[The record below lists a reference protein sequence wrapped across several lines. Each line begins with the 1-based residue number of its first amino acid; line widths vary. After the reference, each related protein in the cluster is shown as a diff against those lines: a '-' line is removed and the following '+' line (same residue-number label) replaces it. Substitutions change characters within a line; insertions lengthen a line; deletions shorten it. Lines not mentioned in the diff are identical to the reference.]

1 MKNSVKNLLN
11 LIGTLKCM
19 RHPNQIHET
28 QTLLRHGSTE
38 GKLNLGCYTP
48 ILAFHLYFHFHRHI
62 KS

>member
-28 QTLLRHGSTE
+28 QTHGSTE